1 MRPFCL
7 SLVLLASA
15 EAFAQDCPE
24 LYTHT
29 RWKADM
35 DAADESLA
43 AFNLEQA
50 REQLV
55 AVHRGVLCL
64 DSVARPSY
72 VARVARQLAIVF
84 FYDQDEAAAIRWSAG
99 SQFAYG
105 GLAWPSDM
113 GEEHPMRAVL
123 AEAEAPSLAGPE
135 DKGLIV
141 PKKGYAFVDG
151 GMATT
156 LKVPVETPV
165 LVQITD
171 KDGLITRQYWQDGAA
186 WPEDLLGPPAPAPLA
201 PKWLV
206 AEAPDQI
213 AKLKDPMWGGPAV
226 ASVDPE
232 EDPVETPPDTEVA
245 VVAVVTPPVVPVKP
259 PPVIPVKPVE
269 PIPEGTPVA
278 VASTASLAAY
288 VDPFLDAK
296 MRAIVKERSVRTE
309 VDASGKTRTVTTE
322 VITFV
327 DDKQSAGAVKASDF
341 ADWIAYRPEWQ
352 REAAIADKRADKGY
366 LSTWVNGV
374 QPGDP
379 AAPAVWISFLAAKGY
394 CDDWSSGL
402 ADGSVAAP
410 AVVDEWRQIDGK
422 PALRSTKSGAALYTG
437 DLLRTAETI
446 GFRCVN

>member
-1 MRPFCL
+1 MRPVL
-7 SLVLLASA
+7 IVASLVMSA
-15 EAFAQDCPE
+15 DAWAQDCPE
-24 LYTHT
+24 PYTHDK
-29 RWKADM
+29 WKADM

-72 VARVARQLAIVF
+72 LARVERQLSIVF
-84 FYDQDEAAAIRWSAG
+84 FYDQDEAAAIRWAAG
-99 SQFAYG
+99 SKYAYAD
-105 GLAWPSDM
+105 LAWPADM
-113 GEEHPMRAVL
+113 GDEHPLRAVL
-123 AEAEAPSLAGPE
+123 AEAEAPALAGPD
-135 DKGLIV
+135 DKGLLV

-151 GMATT
+151 KVALN
-156 LKVPVETPV
+156 LKAPVETPV

-171 KDGLITRQYWQDGAA
+171 KDGLITRQYWQDGSA
-186 WPEDLLGPPAPAPLA
+186 WPADLLGPPLPAPLA

-206 AEAPDQI
+206 AEAPDQV
-213 AKLKDPMWGGPAV
+213 AKMKDPMWGAPAV
-226 ASVDPE
+226 ASNENPD
-232 EDPVETPPDTEVA
+232 ETVA
-245 VVAVVTPPVVPVKP
+245 VAVVTPPTPPVKP
-259 PPVIPVKPVE
+259 PPLVE
-269 PIPEGTPVA
+269 EPLPAGTPVE
-278 VASTASLAAY
+278 VAGTASLAAY

-322 VITFV
+322 VVTFV
-327 DDKQSAGAVKASDF
+327 DGKASAGAVKASDF

-352 REAAIADKRADKGY
+352 RDAAIADKRADKGY

-402 ADGSVAAP
+402 AEASVAAP
-410 AVVDEWRQIDGK
+410 PPVVDEWRQLEGK
-422 PALRSTKSGAALYTG
+422 PALRSTKTGGAAYTG
-437 DLLRTAETI
+437 DLLRTSETI